1 MNQISPEDQARVD
14 AIETALLARWPENRI
29 APTLERIQAL
39 VDALGS
45 PQLSYPTIHIGG
57 TNGKTTT
64 SRMVD
69 SLLFSMGL
77 RTGRF
82 TSPHLETYRERI
94 AINGEPIEPK
104 ELIFAYNDIAAY
116 FDFID
121 SKFDNPVSFFEAVTA
136 LAFAAFA
143 EHPIDIGIIEVGMG
157 GEWDATNV
165 VQADV
170 SVITPIGLDHMEY
183 LGDTLVEIASTKA
196 GIIKEGGFAV
206 LSQQEPEVA
215 VELLRKAAEVGADVA
230 REGLEYSVLSR
241 AVAIGGQLVTIQ
253 GLKGVYDEI
262 FIPLHGKH
270 QASNAAAALVA
281 VEVFFGEND
290 LDIDAVREG
299 FAQVKSPG
307 RCEVFHRDPTIILD
321 AAHNP
326 HGSIALVETIESEF
340 TFDEIIGV
348 VGVMGDKDARGI
360 LVNIEKFMDSIIVT
374 KNSSHRALDVSDLEA
389 LAIEIFGPDRVYS
402 SPHLDAALEK
412 ALQDSVRPLSDES
425 LGIVVTGSVVTV
437 GEARTYIKSK
447 FAGKAEK
454 AERKVG
460 DK

>member
-1 MNQISPEDQARVD
+1 MNQISAEDQARVD
-14 AIETALLARWPENRI
+14 AIESALLARWPENRI

-170 SVITPIGLDHMEY
+170 SIITPVGLDHMEY
-183 LGDTLVEIASTKA
+183 LGNTLTEIAATKA

-241 AVAIGGQLVTIQ
+241 AVAVGGQLVTIQ

-281 VEVFFGEND
+281 VEVFFGENE

-299 FAQVKSPG
+299 FAHVKSPG
-307 RCEVFHRDPTIILD
+307 RCEVIQRDPTIILD

-326 HGSIALVETIESEF
+326 HGSIALVETIEAEF

-360 LVNIEKFMDSIIVT
+360 LTNFEKFMDSIIVT
-374 KNSSHRALDVSDLEA
+374 KNSSHRAMNISDLQVLAVEIFGADRVSSAPDLEA
-389 LAIEIFGPDRVYS
+389 ALA
-402 SPHLDAALEK
+402 K
-412 ALQDSVRPLSDES
+412 AIKDSLRPLSDTS

-437 GEARTYIKSK
+437 GEARTYINSK
-447 FAGKAEK
+447 FAQKEVG
-454 AERKVG
+454 ER
-460 DK
+460 